1 MNSEV
6 TRLVRQIRDEIVANY
21 YRMGLNASGRF
32 DRETEVVEYAGG
44 VRIESPAYI
53 RQMEDGRAAGSFP
66 PVSAIRQWI
75 RDKNANAGTDI
86 PEEAAYAIAYVIGR
100 DGIRVPN
107 RYNEGGVASRILSPD
122 TVQRITAEVSR
133 IVRAEILTILTRK
146 Q

>member
-1 MNSEV
+1 MNKEV
-6 TRLVRQIRDEIVANY
+6 TQLVRQIRDEIAANY

-44 VRIESPAYI
+44 VKIESPAYI

-66 PVSAIRQWI
+66 PVPAIKQWI

-86 PEEAAYAIAYVIGR
+86 PEEAAYAIAYVIKR

-107 RYNEGGVASRILSPD
+107 EHNEGGVASKILNPG
-122 TVQRITAEVSR
+122 TVQRIISEVSR
-133 IVRAEILTILTRK
+133 IVRAELSTILTK
-146 Q
+146 KK